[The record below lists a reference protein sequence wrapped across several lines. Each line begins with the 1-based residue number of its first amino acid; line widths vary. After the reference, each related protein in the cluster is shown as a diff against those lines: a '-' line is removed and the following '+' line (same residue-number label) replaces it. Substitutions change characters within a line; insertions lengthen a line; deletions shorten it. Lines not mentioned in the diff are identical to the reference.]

1 MRSLRQLA
9 ASGLFNLPDYL
20 TPLPDENDDPS
31 SGW

>member
-9 ASGLFNLPDYL
+9 ASGLSNPLHNL
-20 TPLPDENDDPS
+20 TPLPDDGPPLS